1 MRKEKI
7 NWLSILQGWTML
19 WVVIGHSPLGTPG
32 EGPAWENSLYNLAY
46 SFHMALFMV
55 ISGYLFYRTRI
66 AAQGWSYPM
75 TLKDKALRLLLPMA
89 LFTLVAFAMKML
101 FPGEMAR
108 DSSLSVRALLEAF
121 VMPYNGPLREMWFI
135 MSLMWMFALM
145 PLWRTVLSNRYAM
158 TAAFLALVLL
168 HYFHPDTEILNIGR
182 TMKYAMW
189 FYLGLL
195 ISKYDASLAFAGRY
209 KLLLLV
215 AGVAIYLLGTHSDE
229 ALAALG
235 GIVTSFSLA
244 LILDKVWPRV
254 FSTFRDYT
262 YQIFL
267 MGIFAQVAVRIL
279 YRHLPMPYSVAWVL
293 CVLAGLYLP
302 VAVSLLLKKL
312 DYNPLLLC
320 IGMKCTKPG
329 KR

>member
-32 EGPAWENSLYNLAY
+32 EGPVWENRLYDIAY
-46 SFHMALFMV
+46 SFHMALFML

-66 AAQGWSYPM
+66 AADGWSYPRM
-75 TLKDKALRLLLPMA
+75 LKDKALRLLLPMA
-89 LFTLVAFAMKML
+89 VFTLVAFAMKML
-101 FPGEMAR
+101 FPGEMSR
-108 DSSLSVRALLEAF
+108 DSSLSARALLEAF
-121 VMPYNGPLREMWFI
+121 IMPYNGPLREMWFI

-145 PLWRTVLSNRYAM
+145 PLWRALLSNRYAM
-158 TAAFLALVLL
+158 IIAFLALAVL

-182 TMKYAMW
+182 TLKYAVW

-195 ISKYDASLAFAGRY
+195 VSQYDASVAFADRY
-209 KLLLLV
+209 KLPLLV
-215 AGVAIYLLGTHSDE
+215 AGVAIYLLGIHSDE
-229 ALAALG
+229 ALTALG

-244 LILDKVWPRV
+244 FMLDKVWPKA

-279 YRHLPMPYSVAWVL
+279 YRHLPMPYILAWL
-293 CVLAGLYLP
+293 ICVLAGIYVP
-302 VAVSLLLKKL
+302 VAISLLLKKI
-312 DYNPLLLC
+312 DFNPLLLC
-320 IGMKCTKPG
+320 IGMKGTKTG